1 VAADEWFFLSCVA
14 VGDGYINMPELAKML
29 KDLNYGGLLAVELD
43 FPHPTVGTNEDEA
56 VEKSIKYLKKLIAD
70 L

>member
-1 VAADEWFFLSCVA
+1 VA

-29 KDLNYGGLLAVELD
+29 KDLNYNGLLAVELD
-43 FPHPTVGTNEDEA
+43 FPHPDVGTNEDEA

>member
-1 VAADEWFFLSCVA
+1 
-14 VGDGYINMPELAKML
+14 MPELAKML

-43 FPHPTVGTNEDEA
+43 FPHPDVGTNEDEA